1 MIRGL
6 LLILALAAASRAL
19 AQERSP
25 AERQSLVELARILG
39 ESHAIRM
46 ACEGEEDQFWRGRM
60 RQLLDQEAADQGLK
74 TRLSL
79 AFNGGFHAGQ
89 ALYPRCS
96 DAARAEARKIAA
108 SGQTLSEKL
117 EGP

>member
-1 MIRGL
+1 MIRSL
-6 LLILALAAASRAL
+6 PLILALAAAFPAF

-25 AERQSLVELARILG
+25 AERQSLVELARVLG

-46 ACEGEEDQFWRGRM
+46 ACEGEQDQFWRERM
-60 RQLLDQEAADQGLK
+60 QRLLDQEAADQGLT

-79 AFNGGFHAGQ
+79 AFNEGFHAGQ

-96 DAARAEARKIAA
+96 DAARAEARKIAGA
-108 SGQTLSEKL
+108 GQTLSEKL
-117 EGP
+117 KGP

>member
-1 MIRGL
+1 LIRGL
-6 LLILALAAASRAL
+6 SLILALTTALPAL

-25 AERQSLVELARILG
+25 ADRQSLVELARILG
-39 ESHAIRM
+39 ESHAIRRV
-46 ACEGEEDQFWRGRM
+46 CEGAEDQFWRTRM
-60 RQLLDQEAADQGLK
+60 QRLLDQEAADQGLK

-79 AFNGGFHAGQ
+79 AFNDGFHAGQ
-89 ALYPRCS
+89 ALYPKCT

-108 SGQTLSEKL
+108 SGQALSERL